1 MINITQAE
9 ALKLIQ
15 DCSACVIDDNVLV
28 YPSWEDSN
36 DEDWWLE
43 FDWEDDNNS
52 FSLVFMKDCGDIAF
66 DGTNLYVKDEDGD
79 EQMITLLVPMK

>member
-1 MINITQAE
+1 MKNITQAE

-15 DCSACVIDDNVLV
+15 DCSACIIDDNVLV
-28 YPSWEDSN
+28 YPSWEDS

-52 FSLVFMKDCGDIAF
+52 FSLVFMKDCGDIRF
-66 DGTNLYVKDEDGD
+66 DGTNLFIKDEDGD